1 MTIVSVNFKVE
12 HKAMFGHCKAILA
25 HDGGRIA
32 INPTSDR
39 MITSLMTAVD
49 NDGTLYKATTYDGI
63 SDAFRLPLKGS
74 G

>member
-1 MTIVSVNFKVE
+1 MLFHYFSLPFIDSKICSPT
-12 HKAMFGHCKAILA
+12 ILA

-49 NDGTLYKATTYDGI
+49 NDGMLYKATTYDDI